1 MKKLIK
7 IGWKITVFSL
17 LLLIFTSCGHKK
29 KPTGGPK
36 DTIKPKIVSVNP
48 IEFSELGNSLE
59 VLFSKPIEKSTIFTG
74 IFIYPP
80 ILKKRYKWE
89 NNLLKINI
97 EEKLADSTN
106 YYFTFTKQIK
116 GIHQNQ
122 LEENYKFI
130 YYKGSLQNYSIYG
143 NFIFEKEEDRGKKI
157 TLSLF
162 SADSLFIFN
171 KTFNT
176 NSYKLDYLNKGNYIV
191 KAFIDKNKNG
201 KYDFSKEPYG
211 EIFINDVNNAKADI
225 NLVYSDTTAP
235 KIQRAVAINRNTIIV
250 KFDEEISSI
259 NNLKIYQADSTKT
272 LLKDIIYKFSSD
284 SLVIISQPQD
294 SVKYLLK
301 IFDIKDLKGNSTNK
315 DSIFFQYSAIG
326 DTLLP
331 KLINIYPKNGM
342 VIKILKPQI
351 KIRFD
356 KLIKKI
362 NVGLI
367 NNETE
372 KMISLKK
379 VKDNIDYFIFKPQIS
394 LENFSSYTLKIRVK
408 DYTGNENNFETK
420 FIVMENQNED

>member
-1 MKKLIK
+1 ML
-7 IGWKITVFSL
+7 
-17 LLLIFTSCGHKK
+17 
-29 KPTGGPK
+29 
-36 DTIKPKIVSVNP
+36 N
-48 IEFSELGNSLE
+48 
-59 VLFSKPIEKSTIFTG
+59 
-74 IFIYPP
+74 
-80 ILKKRYKWE
+80 
-89 NNLLKINI
+89 
-97 EEKLADSTN
+97 
-106 YYFTFTKQIK
+106 
-116 GIHQNQ
+116 
-122 LEENYKFI
+122 
-130 YYKGSLQNYSIYG
+130 
-143 NFIFEKEEDRGKKI
+143 KKI

-162 SADSLFIFN
+162 SADSLFIFS
-171 KTFNT
+171 KIFNID
-176 NSYKLDYLNKGNYIV
+176 SYKLDYLNKGDYII

-201 KYDFSKEPYG
+201 KYEFSKEPYG

-235 KIQRAVAINRNTIIV
+235 KIQRAVAINKNTIIV
-250 KFDEEISSI
+250 KFDEEISYI
-259 NNLKIYQADSTKT
+259 NKLNIYKADSTNT
-272 LLKDIIYKFSSD
+272 LLKDIIYKLSSD

-315 DSIFFQYSAIG
+315 DSIFFQYSAIS

-362 NVGLI
+362 NVDLI

-379 VKDNIDYFIFKPQIS
+379 VKDNINYFIFKPQIS

-408 DYTGNENNFETK
+408 DYTGNENSFENK
-420 FIVMENQNED
+420 FIVN